1 MDFQE
6 DDGAIHKVPWV
17 HYVDEEGSSYVW
29 SEAKSAAQTVAG
41 FFAQLARTQ
50 IELSMIAPS
59 TSSRDELARAYPY
72 SSLLQLPIESP
83 L

>member
-17 HYVDEEGSSYVW
+17 HYVDEEGSG

-50 IELSMIAPS
+50 IELSMTALS